1 MLDSRPPADAL
12 FDQTQLLAMEVLICE
27 RGSGVRMDCLPAT
40 QSAIFALSAENSKI
54 ARMLAHFI
62 RPEGSR
68 EA

>member
-1 MLDSRPPADAL
+1 
-12 FDQTQLLAMEVLICE
+12 
-27 RGSGVRMDCLPAT
+27 MDCLPAT

-62 RPEGSR
+62 RPEGSG